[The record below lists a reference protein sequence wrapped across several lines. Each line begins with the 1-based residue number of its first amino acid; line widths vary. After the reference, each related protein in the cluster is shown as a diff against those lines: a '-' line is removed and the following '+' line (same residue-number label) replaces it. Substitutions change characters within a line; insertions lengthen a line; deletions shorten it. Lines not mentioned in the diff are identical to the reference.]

1 MSLCSGCAWNGLGF
15 TVDVDIQ
22 RYARHISLPQVGL
35 EGQQKLAEARVLVIG
50 AGGLGSPV
58 LLYLAAAGIGHIGI
72 VDNDRVDISNLQRQ
86 VIHSTAE
93 VGEPKVE
100 SAKNRL
106 WR

>member
-58 LLYLAAAGIGHIGI
+58 LLYLAAAGIGHIGTGNGASAD
-72 VDNDRVDISNLQRQ
+72 VD
-86 VIHSTAE
+86 
-93 VGEPKVE
+93 K
-100 SAKNRL
+100 K
-106 WR
+106 

>member
-1 MSLCSGCAWNGLGF
+1 MSLCPGRAWNGLGF
-15 TVDVDIQ
+15 TVDIDIQ

-72 VDNDRVDISNLQRQ
+72 VDNDRVDVSNLQRQ
-86 VIHSTAE
+86 VIHSTSE

-100 SAKNRL
+100 SAKRDY
-106 WR
+106 WP